1 MMHTGE
7 TTMVI
12 LLLIGL
18 AAKSSLISTCACI
31 LLVLQFSKLDFL
43 FPYLETHGLEL
54 GLVFLLLSI
63 LVPIATD
70 RVTTR
75 ELLYNVTSLPG
86 LLAIIAG
93 ALATHLNSEGLK
105 LMQIDPGIIFGLIA
119 GSVIGILFFNGQPV
133 GPLMAAGVAAL
144 FIEVL
149 NWFR

>member
-1 MMHTGE
+1 MYSGE
-7 TTMVI
+7 MTMVI

-18 AAKSSLISTCACI
+18 VAQSNLIAICASV
-31 LLVLQFSKLDFL
+31 LLIVQFSKMDFL

-54 GLVFLLLSI
+54 GLLFLLLSI

-75 ELLYNVTSLPG
+75 DLLYNVSSLPG
-86 LLAIIAG
+86 FLSIVGGI
-93 ALATHLNSEGLK
+93 LATHLNSEGLK
-105 LMQIDPGIIFGLIA
+105 LMQIDPSIIFGLIV
-119 GSVIGILFFNGQPV
+119 GSVIGIIFFNGQPV

-149 NWFR
+149 NWFH

>member
-1 MMHTGE
+1 MHSGE

-31 LLVLQFSKLDFL
+31 LLVLQFSKLDSL

-54 GLVFLLLSI
+54 GLLFLLLSI

-75 ELLYNVTSLPG
+75 ELLYNITSLPG
-86 LLAIIAG
+86 VLAIIAG

-105 LMQIDPGIIFGLIA
+105 LMQIDPGIIFGLIM

-133 GPLMAAGVAAL
+133 GPLMAAGFAAL
-144 FIEVL
+144 FMEVL